1 METINIPSDATPEE
15 ARAILREYYG
25 RMCPKWDAESRIV
38 SGLEDED
45 KQDKAHLNWC
55 LQPPIR
61 PNTAFNDG

>member
-1 METINIPSDATPEE
+1 VETMETINIPSDATPEE

-45 KQDKAHLNWC
+45 KQDKAHLN
-55 LQPPIR
+55 
-61 PNTAFNDG
+61 